1 MADAMLALEPNR
13 DLAAAVLLG
22 RAKAWASRGAWD
34 SALASAERGAR
45 LAGTSDAALATFAL
59 AAVGTM
65 FGGVGAQD
73 VARTRR
79 GLNGMELAS
88 AADSAE
94 LLWLDGLVAFR
105 AGDKEALGRARR
117 RLARM
122 QYEYAG
128 WLDRSLAAFEDAA
141 AGDMATAAAELADLE
156 EEKAQ
161 RYLYAAY
168 APAHP
173 YHTAVNRLMGARWLV
188 ELEALD
194 RAARLLTWHEA
205 IRWGATNPEERINR
219 MLEPLA
225 MLERARIEGA
235 QGRSRHAAG
244 HYAEFLER
252 FDRPVSALTALR
264 AEADAALKSVPG
276 AVPPVGALP

>member
-1 MADAMLALEPNR
+1 
-13 DLAAAVLLG
+13 
-22 RAKAWASRGAWD
+22 
-34 SALASAERGAR
+34 
-45 LAGTSDAALATFAL
+45 
-59 AAVGTM
+59 VGTI
-65 FGGVGAQD
+65 FGDVGAHEA
-73 VARTRR
+73 ARIRR

-88 AADSAE
+88 ADSAE

-117 RLARM
+117 RLAQM

-161 RYLYAAY
+161 RYVYAAY

-205 IRWGATNPEERINR
+205 VRWGATNPEERINR

-235 QGRSRHAAG
+235 QGRTRHAAG

-264 AEADAALKSVPG
+264 AEADAALESEPD
-276 AVPPVGALP
+276 AVPPIGSLP

>member
-1 MADAMLALEPNR
+1 M
-13 DLAAAVLLG
+13 G
-22 RAKAWASRGAWD
+22 
-34 SALASAERGAR
+34 GAR
-45 LAGTSDAALATFAL
+45 LAGTTDATLQAYALM
-59 AAVGTM
+59 AVGTI
-65 FGGVGAQD
+65 FGGVGAHD
-73 VARTRR
+73 AARLRR

-105 AGDKEALGRARR
+105 AGDKEALGRAREQ
-117 RLARM
+117 LGRM

-141 AGDMATAAAELADLE
+141 AGDTARAAAELADLE

-161 RYLYAAY
+161 RHLYAVY
-168 APAHP
+168 EPAHP

-205 IRWGATNPEERINR
+205 IRWGATNPEEWINR

-235 QGRSRHAAG
+235 QGRTRHAAG

-252 FDRPVSALTALR
+252 LDRP
-264 AEADAALKSVPG
+264 
-276 AVPPVGALP
+276 